1 MTLKLSSDQ
10 KRILNIAAG
19 AITSYLGSGDYLSGA
34 TGVAVTEAMQK
45 LLKNVKDP
53 TLKELLLGIASA
65 AAGKITNQRV
75 EAIIASSLNVERFN
89 HLPHELQESFVND
102 IENAKNNEAKLKV
115 IERYYALSQAFR
127 DADPEKAEDMEEAF
141 MDVLDAITKYDGCGI
156 KFQVNKELG
165 LHQNLEAATAFLQL
179 NHHAQYLPAIFSN
192 MVIAATAAIA
202 APISIVSGGLKYGP
216 AVYEICTDIIK
227 EDDDALLIDTEKHV
241 GIQIGANYLEKKMGI
256 PKYILIP
263 VASGI
268 EVYINATYKNKS
280 VDVED

>member
-1 MTLKLSSDQ
+1 
-10 KRILNIAAG
+10 
-19 AITSYLGSGDYLSGA
+19 
-34 TGVAVTEAMQK
+34 
-45 LLKNVKDP
+45 
-53 TLKELLLGIASA
+53 
-65 AAGKITNQRV
+65 
-75 EAIIASSLNVERFN
+75 
-89 HLPHELQESFVND
+89 
-102 IENAKNNEAKLKV
+102 
-115 IERYYALSQAFR
+115 
-127 DADPEKAEDMEEAF
+127 MEEAF
-141 MDVLDAITKYDGCGI
+141 MDILEAITKYDGCGI

-192 MVIAATAAIA
+192 FVVLTAAA
-202 APISIVSGGLKYGP
+202 LSAPVTVVSGGLTYGP
-216 AVYEICTDIIK
+216 AVYEIHTDIIK
-227 EDDDALLIDTEKHV
+227 EDDDALLIDTEKHI